1 MCYRVIQSQLASL
14 LLTRILHPDRIFVNI
29 LEVLGMD
36 YLDLLADLHK
46 RQKRQGPGG
55 EAETNKAIA
64 LANLDSSEPLKIA
77 DIGCGTGASTLQLAR
92 SLNAEI
98 TAVDFLPEFIET
110 LKGKAKAEGLHEKI
124 IPLVY
129 SMDELPFAEDEYDV
143 LWSEGA
149 IYNMGFEKGVI
160 EWRRFLKPG
169 GVLVVSEITWLTIDR
184 PPELHQYW
192 ETQYPEIATA
202 SSKIGILEK
211 SGYSPIGY
219 FVLPEHCWLENYYG
233 PLQDIFPNF
242 LDRHKN
248 DERAVAVIKSE
259 KEEIALY
266 KKYKNYYS
274 YGVYA
279 ARKLG

>member
-1 MCYRVIQSQLASL
+1 
-14 LLTRILHPDRIFVNI
+14 
-29 LEVLGMD
+29 MD

-98 TAVDFLPEFIET
+98 TAVDFLPEFIEA